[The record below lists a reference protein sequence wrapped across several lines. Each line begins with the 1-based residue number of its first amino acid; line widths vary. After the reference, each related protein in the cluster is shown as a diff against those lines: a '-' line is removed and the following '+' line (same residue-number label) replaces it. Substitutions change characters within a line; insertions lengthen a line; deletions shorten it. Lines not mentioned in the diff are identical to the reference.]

1 MNKRSKTDLTFGGLN
16 AISSVGVA
24 AFGGAVSTTS
34 GTLHSTTGQTAQPQS
49 SGAKSQSFSLL
60 GNYTPSEYLN
70 AAEHR
75 PAIIPIGCC
84 FVILG

>member
-1 MNKRSKTDLTFGGLN
+1 MGLTFGGFD
-16 AISSVGVA
+16 AIVSVGVA
-24 AFGGAVSTTS
+24 AFGGTASTTS
-34 GTLHSTTGQTAQPQS
+34 SILHSTTGQTAQSQS